1 MMGSG
6 KSTIG
11 RLAAERVDAPFYDTD
26 LLIEERAGMAISEIW
41 ARHGEPEF
49 RRMESDELRALPSGS
64 RIAAAGGGAILSPAN
79 RELIAADS
87 KVVWLS
93 TDADTLIRR
102 LAGNES
108 RPLLGEYPEQTIV
121 TLLAERA
128 PLYQTLATD
137 QVETSGRTI
146 DDVVSEVV
154 DIWLA

>member
-11 RLAAERVDAPFYDTD
+11 RLVAERVGAPFYDTD
-26 LLIEERAGMAISEIW
+26 LLIEERAGMTIGEIW

-64 RIAAAGGGAILSPAN
+64 RIAAAGGGAILNPAN
-79 RELIAADS
+79 RELIAVDS
-87 KVVWLS
+87 KVVWLR
-93 TDADTLIRR
+93 TGADTLIRR
-102 LAGNES
+102 LAGDES
-108 RPLLGEYPEQTIV
+108 RPLLGESPEQTIV

-128 PLYQTLATD
+128 PLYDALATN
-137 QVETSGRTI
+137 QVETSERTI
-146 DDVVSEVV
+146 EDVVKEVV